1 MGWGCPMVKKKNK
14 IVVKTFFFFFHI
26 IIIFFWKRWLGRVQV
41 SSSVKFSSHFL
52 IGMILESLVLASVE
66 AASLLCLWMIAH

>member
-1 MGWGCPMVKKKNK
+1 
-14 IVVKTFFFFFHI
+14 
-26 IIIFFWKRWLGRVQV
+26 VQV